1 MASGTYIRFVAAQS
15 ESGKIHVTVR
25 MGDSAGSTVAAVVI
39 AGFPTPAVA
48 AVATDEV
55 AVDGLV
61 VVTVT
66 VEVST
71 GVSLLPQAVANAATG
86 NAPITATVARIAG

>member
-39 AGFPTPAVA
+39 AGFPTTAVVNEPRSA
-48 AVATDEV
+48 PERTRKYGSQAINTLGRQQWLDRPVT
-55 AVDGLV
+55 GLN
-61 VVTVT
+61 T
-66 VEVST
+66 S
-71 GVSLLPQAVANAATG
+71 
-86 NAPITATVARIAG
+86 